1 MMPGSTPALW
11 GPNVVTPTDAVDF
24 EAGIGSWGAGAQAS
38 AVAQSNGTSDPA
50 SGGTRSLKITKNA
63 TTGGALCVN
72 GATNIPVSASTL
84 YYCTFEFYTVK
95 ANVVFNINWEFYSGA
110 GGLGFLSNTMTANC
124 TAVQGTNAPPY
135 DNSKWTRY
143 PPVALTSD
151 ATATFAR
158 LNIQMISG
166 LTTGDLVWIDN
177 VYVGR
182 RLVHTGGPS
191 VNQSMNRAATR

>member
-11 GPNVVTPTDAVDF
+11 GPNVITPVDASDF
-24 EAGIGSWGAGAQAS
+24 EASIGSWGVGAQSS
-38 AVAQSNGTSDPA
+38 AVAQSNGTTDPA

-63 TTGGALCVN
+63 TAGGALCVN
-72 GATNIPVSASTL
+72 GATNIPVVGSTL

-95 ANVVFNINWEFYSGA
+95 SGVTININWEFYDASQVFKSG
-110 GGLGFLSNTMTANC
+110 TVTATI
-124 TAVQGTNAPPY
+124 TAVQGTNTPPY

-143 PPVALTSD
+143 PPVSLTSD
-151 ATATFAR
+151 ATAAFAR
-158 LNIQMISG
+158 LNIQSTG